1 MNPAFAAEVVEC
13 LRVSG
18 SPRIDSNR
26 LAISRHQWKQAL
38 EWLDHSGIALLF
50 WKRIKELG
58 EVSAIPPGIGECLE
72 RNLADHRLRLA
83 EMVAEFDSIN
93 QGFEG
98 AGLKYAA
105 MKGLALP
112 SDYCPDI
119 LLRTTYDYDYLLPR
133 ESMQT
138 AETVLKAA
146 GYIRKDD
153 PEEHPIV
160 YFHKDR
166 PVRTPLCRDD
176 LYSPAF
182 PRAVELHY
190 LFWDAGPVGIPL
202 KLAFDPLDE
211 LELRHFPAY
220 PDFQRRVYFYALSEV
235 NDLIFETLHAFRH
248 ILHGWCR
255 LRSLLDIACFLDH
268 RASDDVFW
276 RHFLERLKPSP
287 ALADIAGLVFLL
299 SSSLFGAEVPHFVAS
314 RTSSCLRRPL
324 VSWVNRYGKSSALQ
338 NFSDNK
344 FSLFLHREFIGDDA
358 TWRAIERG
366 RLFPAHRPNQAVHS
380 AGGSLPSRVS
390 AKWRQAVYVSRRLK
404 HHVAAAARYKL
415 ESRRWNRIHSGGD

>member
-1 MNPAFAAEVVEC
+1 MNPAFASEVVEC

-18 SPRIDSNR
+18 SPRIDSSR

-50 WKRIKELG
+50 WKRLKELG
-58 EVSAIPPGIGECLE
+58 EVGAIPFETGECLE

-83 EMVAEFDSIN
+83 DMVAEFDSIN
-93 QGFEG
+93 QGFES

-133 ESMQT
+133 ESIRA
-138 AETVLKAA
+138 AENVLKAV

-160 YFHKDR
+160 YFHKDHPPR
-166 PVRTPLCRDD
+166 APLCRDD

-182 PRAVELHY
+182 PRTVELHY
-190 LFWDAGPVGIPL
+190 LFWDAGPVGFPL
-202 KLAFDPLDE
+202 KLPFDPLDE

-220 PDFQRRVYFYALSEV
+220 PGLQRRVYFYALSEA
-235 NDLIFETLHAFRH
+235 NDLIFELLHAFRH

-255 LRSLLDIACFLDH
+255 LRSLLDIACLLDR

-276 RHFLERLKPSP
+276 REFLKRLKSSP
-287 ALADIAGLVFLL
+287 ALADIAGVVFLL
-299 SSSLFGAEVPHFVAS
+299 SASLFGAKVPDFVAS
-314 RTSSCLRRPL
+314 RTTSCLRPPL

-358 TWRAIERG
+358 TWRAIERS
-366 RLFPAHRPNQAVHS
+366 RLFPAHRPNQAVNS
-380 AGGSLPSRVS
+380 AVGSLPSRVS
-390 AKWRQAVYVSRRLK
+390 AKWKQAVYVSRRLK
-404 HHVAAAARYKL
+404 HHVKAAARYKL
-415 ESRRWNRIHSGGD
+415 ESRRWNRIHSCDN